1 MNADVESMQV
11 LADCHL
17 RPLAE
22 HREYPVSWLGDSQ
35 VLPIL
40 IGGIVNPFGPTLT
53 VIALANDSTTAP
65 PALVW
70 ASLNPFHSTV
80 RVVGYLRPGEMA
92 ASLLDQISEE
102 LGARGV
108 FAGGTPSFFLQDG
121 ILNAPERRR
130 ICHSLITGCSD
141 LPALYD
147 RLRRFPMNP
156 WDRVT
161 EEVSAAFDSASA
173 TSNVASSA
181 TDPLK
186 EGELQA
192 LLDILLDVNHGQHE
206 LSAFSYAWKQS
217 IELQA
222 TAGNHDLATGVYQF
236 HQFTALLRRIFAGR
250 SIVEPRSA
258 LNT

>member
-11 LADCHL
+11 LSDCHL
-17 RPLAE
+17 RSLAE

-92 ASLLDQISEE
+92 TPLLDQISEE

-108 FAGGTPSFFLQDG
+108 FAGGTPSFFLPDG
-121 ILNAPERRR
+121 ILDAPERRR
-130 ICHSLITGCSD
+130 ISHSLITGSSD

-147 RLRRFPMNP
+147 RLRRFPLNP
-156 WDRVT
+156 WDRVS

-173 TSNVASSA
+173 KSNEVSA
-181 TDPLK
+181 APDPLK
-186 EGELQA
+186 EGELDS
-192 LLDILLDVNHGQHE
+192 LLDILLDVTHGQHE
-206 LSAFSYAWKQS
+206 LSAFVYAWKNS
-217 IELQA
+217 IEK
-222 TAGNHDLATGVYQF
+222 LAETGKNDIANAAFQF
-236 HQFTALLRRIFAGR
+236 PEFTTLLSRLVRLH
-250 SIVEPRSA
+250 SV
-258 LNT
+258 